1 MSGKKIDLEQVA
13 HVARLARI
21 AMDEEELASYGSQ
34 LDAILAYVEKLN
46 EIDTAGIEPTAHIT
60 RTGTPMRED
69 VPGRSFTPDES
80 LANAPERQE
89 SFFQVPQ
96 VIE

>member
-1 MSGKKIDLEQVA
+1 MSRKIDREQVA

-21 AMDEEELASYGSQ
+21 AMDEEELAAYGSQ
-34 LDAILAYVEKLN
+34 LDAILAYVDKLN
-46 EIDTAGIEPTAHIT
+46 EIDTTGVEPTAHIT
-60 RTGTPMRED
+60 AAGTPFRED
-69 VPGRSFTPDES
+69 APGQSLTPDES